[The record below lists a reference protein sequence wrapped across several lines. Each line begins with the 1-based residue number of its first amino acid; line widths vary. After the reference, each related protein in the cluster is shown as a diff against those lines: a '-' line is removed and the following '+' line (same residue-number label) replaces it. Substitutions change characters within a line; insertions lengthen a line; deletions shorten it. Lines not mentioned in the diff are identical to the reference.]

1 MTSEERLRSN
11 TLFIL
16 QSSFGANS
24 EGRTQMSCYY
34 SLTNTSELP
43 TFTLKMCPFKFKN
56 KIFSLPAV
64 ETQKKVTEF
73 RSPWMFLFQMR
84 FSIANHFECLPD
96 HLDSSSVGQHTC
108 VCATEQ
114 LSGEITS
121 QAKSG
126 IDIQQAD
133 EKQKTYNSSSRIT
146 FEVSSL

>member
-108 VCATEQ
+108 HWTAFRWNNIPSQKWNWHPASWWKTEDLQ
-114 LSGEITS
+114 FI
-121 QAKSG
+121 K
-126 IDIQQAD
+126 
-133 EKQKTYNSSSRIT
+133 
-146 FEVSSL
+146 